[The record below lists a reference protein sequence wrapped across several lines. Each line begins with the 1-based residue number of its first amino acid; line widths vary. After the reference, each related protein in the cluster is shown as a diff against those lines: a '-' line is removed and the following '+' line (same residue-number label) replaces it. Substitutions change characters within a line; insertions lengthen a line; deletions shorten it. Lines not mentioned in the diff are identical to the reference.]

1 MLYCNGVTETSHFL
15 IFTMATKKKVCARQE
30 DAGKLLQQGVAHST
44 VTAILITRYKV
55 SRATAYRDVQAAQII
70 IEDMQRHDSDF
81 GDRIGERIDGDSL
94 VGMMEALLLESFA
107 NGDVKQTLQ
116 AMNAVEK
123 ARKMMGTHAEA
134 AARDQESDR
143 QQHAPGFK
151 SAH

>member
-1 MLYCNGVTETSHFL
+1 
-15 IFTMATKKKVCARQE
+15 MATKKKVCTRQE

-94 VGMMEALLLESFA
+94 VGMMESLLLESFA

-123 ARKMMGTHAEA
+123 ARRMTGLGHAEA
-134 AARDQESDR
+134 AHKEQQES
-143 QQHAPGFK
+143 K
-151 SAH
+151 